1 MHAGRIF
8 RAESDGLTGMSDNM
22 ASGRAIC
29 RFEEL
34 DDPGS
39 RGAAVTI
46 AGQLQ
51 DIFVVRRGSNVY
63 AYLNSCPHT
72 GAPLDWTPDRFLDL
86 DGAHI
91 QCAMHAALF
100 RIDDG
105 RCIAGPCN
113 GDRLTPVTVRV
124 ESGIVWLDQPS
135 LDGCGDAAG
144 C

>member
-1 MHAGRIF
+1 MNDT
-8 RAESDGLTGMSDNM
+8 S
-22 ASGRAIC
+22 ASGREIC

-51 DIFVVRRGSNVY
+51 DIFIVRRGSNVY
-63 AYLNSCPHT
+63 GYLNSCPHT
-72 GAPLDWTPDRFLDL
+72 GAPLDWMPDRFLDL
-86 DGAHI
+86 EGEHI

-100 RIDDG
+100 RIEDG

-113 GDRLTPVTVRV
+113 GDRLTPVAVKV
-124 ESGIVWLDQPS
+124 EAGAVCLDQTS
-135 LDGCGDAAG
+135 GDDSGDTAA